1 VGLFLSS
8 LIYGEELE
16 STGLIGFDVHAER
29 DLYNHSKKTING
41 NVELSSM
48 AFEDAM
54 SFVSNEYKVAA

>member
-1 VGLFLSS
+1 MGLCS

-16 STGLIGFDVHAER
+16 STVSIGFGVHAER
-29 DLYNHSKKTING
+29 DLYNHSKKKING
-41 NVELSSM
+41 NVELSTM